1 MIPIAFP
8 RSIFFTCFYNVK
20 RSKIAIFK
28 SISHYIT
35 DKVPGTIQKMD
46 GALFQVTTKFAIL
59 NNLSILDKT
68 GKLAK
73 ILHFHFE
80 KEA

>member
-1 MIPIAFP
+1 
-8 RSIFFTCFYNVK
+8 
-20 RSKIAIFK
+20 
-28 SISHYIT
+28 
-35 DKVPGTIQKMD
+35 MD

-73 ILHFHFE
+73 ILHFISTSKRKHDHFSYFQANPPINISSLSIAILTTPSE
-80 KEA
+80 IPMRSIFFIKLL

>member
-1 MIPIAFP
+1 
-8 RSIFFTCFYNVK
+8 
-20 RSKIAIFK
+20 
-28 SISHYIT
+28 
-35 DKVPGTIQKMD
+35 MD

-73 ILHFHFE
+73 ILHFISISKRKHDHFSPLSIAILTTPS
-80 KEA
+80 KIPMRSVFFIKRL